1 MPTIE
6 ALTKELED
14 LGTLKLISNA
24 LLEVSAIK
32 IRTLRFDFERNQEF
46 YSEMSELYSIVKSSA
61 IKVGSS
67 SDKKKSDSVIT
78 IAITSNQRFHGSL
91 NKIVMDEFVKK
102 TDEDGG
108 GSYLVVGH
116 TGKEYL
122 SGIDKNLN
130 VEYLVF
136 KDDYPTV
143 KETEMFLNKVKE
155 YGKVVLYYPKF
166 TNVFIQ
172 ENEIVDITH
181 TPDIA
186 KEGALSE
193 GDLENIFEPELSK
206 ILEFFETQIKKLLF
220 MHIMLESEL
229 SRTAARLVKM
239 NSTESRATH
248 SIAEK
253 KALLRK
259 ENMVI
264 NDIRLL
270 ETFSSILQW
279 KKM

>member
-14 LGTLKLISNA
+14 VGTLKLISNA

-32 IRTLRFDFERNQEF
+32 IRTLRDDFERNQTF
-46 YSEMSELYSIVKSSA
+46 YTEMSDLYNIVKSSA
-61 IKVGSS
+61 VNV
-67 SDKKKSDSVIT
+67 DDTLNKKKTASVIT

-102 TDEDGG
+102 IESDRNGA
-108 GSYLVVGH
+108 YLVVGH

-122 SGIDKNLN
+122 EGVGHKSRID
-130 VEYLVF
+130 YLTF
-136 KDDYPTV
+136 KDDYPTF
-143 KETEMFLNKVKE
+143 KETELFLNSVKK
-155 YGKVVLYYPKF
+155 YDKVVLYYPKF

-172 ENEIVDITH
+172 ENEVVDITH
-181 TPDIA
+181 TPETQS
-186 KEGALSE
+186 KKVVPEE
-193 GDLENIFEPELSK
+193 DLENIFEPELSE
-206 ILEFFETQIKKLLF
+206 ILTFFETQIKKLLF

-239 NSTESRATH
+239 NSTESRATK
-248 SIAEK
+248 SIEEK
-253 KALLRK
+253 KAALRK
-259 ENMVI
+259 EEMVI
-264 NDIRLL
+264 NDVRLL

-279 KKM
+279 KKI